1 MKSSLSLTLFLV
13 FALLALSSVL
23 ADDAGKRKK
32 SLRATNRDIE
42 VEDELEQMIPGL
54 SRDLHEVEDDE
65 DEDEE
70 DEEDEDEE
78 DGYGESNSLDL
89 PEGDEYDEYEPEGY
103 YRRGT
108 GMGATGATVAVVG
121 AVAITVVMAVVTGA
135 DTGADTGVVATG
147 DTGNK
152 LQRAYSW

>member
-103 YRRGT
+103 YRRRYRYGRY
-108 GMGATGATVAVVG
+108 GGYRRRRWRRGYYG
-121 AVAITVVMAVVTGA
+121 GY
-135 DTGADTGVVATG
+135 GRRYRRGYRRG
-147 DTGNK
+147 YRRRRYGG
-152 LQRAYSW
+152 YW